1 MWGKGRTMFQA
12 APRLSQRPL
21 GFHKGSKRSELTVD
35 RSCYVRDVVMVG
47 PGLQADNE
55 LGYLLD
61 G

>member
-1 MWGKGRTMFQA
+1 MFQA